1 MMAQRKRLA
10 VFVSGGGTN
19 LQALIDACDSGE
31 LFATVSLVVA
41 DNPGAFGLER
51 AKKHQIPTYLH
62 DRTLLRNLSQ
72 EQRLEQDQLLVS
84 KLKEEHI
91 DLIVLA
97 GYLSIISTP
106 LVDAFTRRIINL
118 HPSLIPAYCGKGYY
132 GERVHR
138 EVIANGETE
147 SGITIHYVDKGID
160 TGEIILQK
168 RVAVTSEDTPES
180 LALKIHH
187 LEHENLKAV
196 ISDLLPKL

>member
-62 DRTLLRNLSQ
+62 DRTLLRNLSP
-72 EQRLEQDQLLVS
+72 EQRLEQEQFLVS

-97 GYLSIISTP
+97 GYLSIIATP

-168 RVAVTSEDTPES
+168 RVAITSEDTPES

>member
-1 MMAQRKRLA
+1 MMVQRKRLA

-62 DRTLLRNLSQ
+62 DRTLLRTLSP
-72 EQRLEQDQLLVS
+72 EKRLEQEQLLVS
-84 KLKEEHI
+84 KLKEERI

-97 GYLSIISTP
+97 GYLSIIATP